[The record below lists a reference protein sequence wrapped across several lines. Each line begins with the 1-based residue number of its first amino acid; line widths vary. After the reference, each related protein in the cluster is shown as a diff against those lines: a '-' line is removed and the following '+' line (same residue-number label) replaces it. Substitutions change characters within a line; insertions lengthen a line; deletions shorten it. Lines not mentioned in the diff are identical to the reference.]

1 MAAAEV
7 TRVSRRER
15 VGFAWKLTLAIT
27 HVAWVELRKPFE
39 DDNSFLGKK
48 ELYILERLC
57 TQQSL
62 GKIEAWW
69 LIGRL

>member
-1 MAAAEV
+1 VAAAEV

-48 ELYILERLC
+48 ELLSLRDFAHSNLWERLKR
-57 TQQSL
+57 
-62 GKIEAWW
+62 G
-69 LIGRL
+69 G